1 MNYLLTRFSAFC
13 LPLVL
18 LASLASRAQAP
29 AVSAKD
35 RAKIKPLITT
45 VYIVRHAEKDTTVAG
60 NPDPELSAAGRT
72 RAQALNQ
79 TLAKRLPA
87 ALFTTDTKRTRA
99 TLAPLAA
106 ATKLEPQTYDPK
118 RGRDLADRIL
128 KDYAG
133 KSVVIVGHSN
143 TVLSLI
149 DDFGGIPP
157 VDEVRDSEYD
167 YLFVVR
173 VAPGMQPTVET
184 RGYGAERRE
193 PVASRV
199 QKARDKVKEKEM
211 KIQAKAQAKA
221 VK

>member
-1 MNYLLTRFSAFC
+1 MNHLLTRFSSLCA
-13 LPLVL
+13 LLLL
-18 LASLASRAQAP
+18 LAVGTSQAQAP
-29 AVSAKD
+29 AEAKKMKM
-35 RAKIKPLITT
+35 KIKPLITT
-45 VYIVRHAEKDTTVAG
+45 VYIVRHAEKDTLGKAD
-60 NPDPELSAAGRT
+60 DPELSAEGRA
-72 RAQALNQ
+72 RALALSQ
-79 TLAKRLPA
+79 TLAKHQPA

-118 RGRDLADRIL
+118 RGRDLADHIL
-128 KDYAG
+128 KDFAG

-157 VDEVRDSEYD
+157 VDEVQDNEYD
-167 YLFVVR
+167 YLFTVR

-193 PVASRV
+193 PVASRL
-199 QKARDKVKEKEM
+199 QKTKDKEM

>member
-1 MNYLLTRFSAFC
+1 MNNLLTRLSGLC
-13 LPLVL
+13 VL
-18 LASLASRAQAP
+18 LLLLAVGASQAQAP
-29 AVSAKD
+29 ADVKKMKL
-35 RAKIKPLITT
+35 KIKPLITT
-45 VYIVRHAEKDTTVAG
+45 VYILRHAEKDSLTKTD
-60 NPDPELSAAGRT
+60 DPELSAEGRA
-72 RAQALNQ
+72 RAQALTQ
-79 TLAKRLPA
+79 TLAKRQPA

-106 ATKLEPQTYDPK
+106 ALRLEPQPYDPK

-128 KDYAG
+128 KEYAG

-157 VDEVRDSEYD
+157 VDEIADNEYD

-173 VAPGMQPTVET
+173 VAEGMQSTVET

-193 PVASRV
+193 PVASRL
-199 QKARDKVKEKEM
+199 QKAKEKEL
-211 KIQAKAQAKA
+211 KTQARAQDK
-221 VK
+221 VPK

>member
-1 MNYLLTRFSAFC
+1 MKHCFFFW
-13 LPLVL
+13 PLL
-18 LASLASRAQAP
+18 LAALVALVNTAAAQAP
-29 AVSAKD
+29 APVKSKS
-35 RAKIKPLITT
+35 KPVVTT
-45 VYIVRHAEKDTTVAG
+45 VYIVRHAEKDSTSDRA
-60 NPDPELSAAGRT
+60 DPTLSPLGQT
-72 RAQALNQ
+72 RALALRK
-79 TLAKRLPA
+79 TLMGRHPA

-118 RGRDLADRIL
+118 RGRDLADLIL

-157 VDEVRDSEYD
+157 VDEIRDDEYE
-167 YLFVVR
+167 YLFVVH
-173 VAPGMQPTVET
+173 VAPGMQPIVET

-193 PVASRV
+193 TPADRL
-199 QKARDKVKEKEM
+199 QKDQAKAL

>member
-1 MNYLLTRFSAFC
+1 MNHLLTRLSTLCA
-13 LPLVL
+13 LLVL
-18 LASLASRAQAP
+18 LGTTTSRAQAP
-29 AVSAKD
+29 AAADKGKS
-35 RAKIKPLITT
+35 KIKPLITT

-60 NPDPELSAAGRT
+60 NPDPELSAEGRA
-72 RAQALNQ
+72 RAQALSQ
-79 TLAKRLPA
+79 TLAKRQPA

-106 ATKLEPQTYDPK
+106 ALKLEPQTYDPK
-118 RGRDLADRIL
+118 RGRDLADLVL

-157 VDEVRDSEYD
+157 VDEIKDYEYD
-167 YLFVVR
+167 YLFTVR
-173 VAPGMQPTVET
+173 VAEGMQPTVET

-193 PVASRV
+193 PVASRM
-199 QKARDKVKEKEM
+199 QKAKEKEM

>member
-1 MNYLLTRFSAFC
+1 MNNLLTRISTLC
-13 LPLVL
+13 VLLVL
-18 LASLASRAQAP
+18 LATVAGRAQA
-29 AVSAKD
+29 ASAKD
-35 RAKIKPLITT
+35 KAKAKPLITT

-60 NPDPELSAAGRT
+60 NPDPDLSAEGRT
-72 RAQALNQ
+72 RALALNQ
-79 TLAKRLPA
+79 TLAKRQPV

-106 ATKLEPQTYDPK
+106 TLKLEPQTYDPK
-118 RGRDLADRIL
+118 RGRDLADRVL
-128 KDYAG
+128 KEYAG

-157 VDEVRDSEYD
+157 VDEIRDNEYD

-193 PVASRV
+193 PVASRL
-199 QKARDKVKEKEM
+199 QKAKEKEM

>member
-1 MNYLLTRFSAFC
+1 MNNLLTRFSALC
-13 LPLVL
+13 VLLVL
-18 LASLASRAQAP
+18 LATLASRAQAP
-29 AVSAKD
+29 AAAAKD
-35 RAKIKPLITT
+35 KSKMKPLITT
-45 VYIVRHAEKDTTVAG
+45 VYIVRHAEKDTAVAG
-60 NPDPELSAAGRT
+60 SSDPELSAVGRA

-79 TLAKRLPA
+79 TLAKRQPA

-99 TLAPLAA
+99 TLVPLATA
-106 ATKLEPQTYDPK
+106 LKLEPQTYDPK
-118 RGRDLADRIL
+118 RGRDLADMVL

-157 VDEVRDSEYD
+157 VDEIRDDEYE
-167 YLFVVR
+167 YLFVVH
-173 VAPGMQPTVET
+173 VAPGMQPIVET

-193 PVASRV
+193 TPADRL
-199 QKARDKVKEKEM
+199 QKDQAKAL

>member
-1 MNYLLTRFSAFC
+1 MNNLLTRLSALC
-13 LPLVL
+13 VLLVL
-18 LASLASRAQAP
+18 LASVASRAQSP
-29 AVSAKD
+29 AARQKGKT
-35 RAKIKPLITT
+35 KIKPLITT
-45 VYIVRHAEKDTTVAG
+45 VYILRHAEKDTTVAN

-72 RAQALNQ
+72 RAQALSQ
-79 TLAKRLPA
+79 MLAKRQPA

-106 ATKLEPQTYDPK
+106 ALKQEPQTYDPK
-118 RGRDLADRIL
+118 RGRDLADRVL
-128 KDYAG
+128 KEFAG

-149 DDFGGIPP
+149 DDFGGVPP
-157 VDEVRDSEYD
+157 VDEIKDYEYD
-167 YLFVVR
+167 YLFTVR
-173 VAPGMQPTVET
+173 VAEGMQPTVET

-193 PVASRV
+193 PVA
-199 QKARDKVKEKEM
+199 ARLQRAKEKEM

>member
-1 MNYLLTRFSAFC
+1 MNHLLTRFSSLCA
-13 LPLVL
+13 LLVL
-18 LASLASRAQAP
+18 LAAGTSQAQAP
-29 AVSAKD
+29 AAGKKTK
-35 RAKIKPLITT
+35 AKIKPLITT
-45 VYIVRHAEKDTTVAG
+45 VYIVRHAEKDTVNQAD
-60 NPDPELSAAGRT
+60 DPELSALGRA

-79 TLAKRLPA
+79 TLAKHQPA

-106 ATKLEPQTYDPK
+106 ALKLEPQTYDPK

-128 KDYAG
+128 KEFAG
-133 KSVVIVGHSN
+133 KSVVVVGHSN

-157 VDEVRDSEYD
+157 VDEIQEHEYD
-167 YLFVVR
+167 YLFTVR

-184 RGYGAERRE
+184 RGYGAERHE
-193 PVASRV
+193 PVANRL
-199 QKARDKVKEKEM
+199 QKNKEKEM

>member
-1 MNYLLTRFSAFC
+1 MNHLFTRWPALVALLLLLTIGTSQ
-13 LPLVL
+13 
-18 LASLASRAQAP
+18 AQKRTP
-29 AVSAKD
+29 KT
-35 RAKIKPLITT
+35 KPLITT
-45 VYIVRHAEKDTTVAG
+45 VYIVRHAEKDTLAATAA
-60 NPDPELSAAGRT
+60 DPELSAAGRA

-79 TLAKRLPA
+79 TLAKRQPA

-106 ATKLEPQTYDPK
+106 ALKLEPQTYDPK

-128 KDYAG
+128 KEYAG

-157 VDEVRDSEYD
+157 VDEIHDDEYD
-167 YLFVVR
+167 YLFVVYA
-173 VAPGMQPTVET
+173 APGVQPIVET

-193 PVASRV
+193 TAAARM
-199 QKARDKVKEKEM
+199 QKDQARAIKN
-211 KIQAKAQAKA
+211 QAKAQ
-221 VK
+221 VKTVK

>member
-1 MNYLLTRFSAFC
+1 MNHLFPRFSAFSA
-13 LPLVL
+13 LLVL
-18 LASLASRAQAP
+18 LTGLAGRAQAP
-29 AVSAKD
+29 AASPKD
-35 RAKIKPLITT
+35 KAKIKPLVTT
-45 VYIVRHAEKDTTVAG
+45 VYIVRHAEKDTLAKAD
-60 NPDPELSAAGRT
+60 DPELSAEGRA

-79 TLAKRLPA
+79 TLAKRQPA

-106 ATKLEPQTYDPK
+106 ATKLAPQAYDPK
-118 RGRDLADRIL
+118 RGRDLADLIL

-133 KSVVIVGHSN
+133 KSVVVVGHSN

-149 DDFGGIPP
+149 DDFGGVPP
-157 VDEVRDSEYD
+157 VDEIRDNEYD

-173 VAPGMQPTVET
+173 VAPGMPPTVET

-193 PVASRV
+193 AVASRL
-199 QKARDKVKEKEM
+199 QKAKEKEM
-211 KIQAKAQAKA
+211 KIQARAQARA

>member
-1 MNYLLTRFSAFC
+1 MNYLLTRFSALC
-13 LPLVL
+13 VLLVL
-18 LASLASRAQAP
+18 LATVASRAQAP
-29 AVSAKD
+29 ASPQKVKM
-35 RAKIKPLITT
+35 KIKPLITT
-45 VYIVRHAEKDTTVAG
+45 VYIVRHVERDTLNKTD
-60 NPDPELSAAGRT
+60 DPELSAEGRA
-72 RAQALNQ
+72 RAQALSQ
-79 TLAKRLPA
+79 MLAKRQPA
-87 ALFTTDTKRTRA
+87 ALFTTDTKRARA
-99 TLAPLAA
+99 TLGPLAT
-106 ATKLEPQTYDPK
+106 ATKLEPQIYDPK

-128 KDYAG
+128 KDFAG

-157 VDEVRDSEYD
+157 VDEIRDNEYD
-167 YLFVVR
+167 YLFTVR

-193 PVASRV
+193 PVASRL
-199 QKARDKVKEKEM
+199 QKAKEKET

>member
-1 MNYLLTRFSAFC
+1 MNYLLTRFSALC
-13 LPLVL
+13 VLLVL
-18 LASLASRAQAP
+18 LATVASRAQAP
-29 AVSAKD
+29 ASPQKVKM
-35 RAKIKPLITT
+35 KIKPLITT
-45 VYIVRHAEKDTTVAG
+45 VYIVRHVERDTLNKTD
-60 NPDPELSAAGRT
+60 DPELSAEGRA
-72 RAQALNQ
+72 RAQALSQ
-79 TLAKRLPA
+79 MLAKRQPA
-87 ALFTTDTKRTRA
+87 ALFTTDTKRARA
-99 TLAPLAA
+99 TLGPLAT
-106 ATKLEPQTYDPK
+106 ATKLEPQIYDPM

-128 KDYAG
+128 KDFAG

-157 VDEVRDSEYD
+157 VDEIRDNEYD
-167 YLFVVR
+167 YLFTVR

-193 PVASRV
+193 PVASRL
-199 QKARDKVKEKEM
+199 QKAKEKET

>member
-1 MNYLLTRFSAFC
+1 MNFLHTRFSA
-13 LPLVL
+13 LLVL
-18 LASLASRAQAP
+18 LILLATVVSQAQAP
-29 AVSAKD
+29 AAPQKVKV
-35 RAKIKPLITT
+35 KIKPLITT

-60 NPDPELSAAGRT
+60 NTDPELSAEGRA
-72 RAQALNQ
+72 RAQALSQ
-79 TLAKRLPA
+79 MLAKRQPA

-99 TLAPLAA
+99 TLAPLATA
-106 ATKLEPQTYDPK
+106 LKQEPQTYDPK

-128 KDYAG
+128 KEYAG

-149 DDFGGIPP
+149 DDFGGVPP
-157 VDEVRDSEYD
+157 VDEIKDNEYD
-167 YLFVVR
+167 YLFTVR

-193 PVASRV
+193 PVASRL
-199 QKARDKVKEKEM
+199 QKAKEKEM

>member
-1 MNYLLTRFSAFC
+1 MNNLLTRFSALC
-13 LPLVL
+13 VL
-18 LASLASRAQAP
+18 LVVLATLASRAQAP
-29 AVSAKD
+29 AASPKD
-35 RAKIKPLITT
+35 KSKIKPLITT
-45 VYIVRHAEKDTTVAG
+45 VYILRHAEKDTAVAG
-60 NPDPELSAAGRT
+60 NPDPELSALGRA

-79 TLAKRLPA
+79 TLAKRQPA

-106 ATKLEPQTYDPK
+106 ATKLEPQVYDPK
-118 RGRDLADRIL
+118 RGRDLADRVL
-128 KDYAG
+128 KEYAG

-157 VDEVRDSEYD
+157 VDEIRDDEYE

-173 VAPGMQPTVET
+173 VAPGMQPIVET

-193 PVASRV
+193 TAAGRL
-199 QKARDKVKEKEM
+199 QKDQAKAL